1 MKILLINY
9 EYPPIGG
16 GGSKASHELAKRLAG
31 RGHRVDVL
39 TSRYESLSKFE
50 VIDGVAVHREF
61 SWRKSIHDCGLRG
74 AISFLLVALPR
85 LRSMINAHS
94 YDVSIFFFGFPSGA
108 LSLYPR
114 LRRSIPYVVALRGSD
129 VPLYD
134 RQSRRLIWLH
144 RLLMPLTRSIWRQA
158 YAVTA
163 VSQSLSDLAR
173 ESFPDVPIT
182 VIHNGVDTEVCDV
195 TAAGTATRNKP
206 VRINCV
212 ARLIPRKGVSDLLDA
227 VAMLGNEQIHVNV
240 VGEGP
245 SLDDLRKRASDK
257 GIADRV
263 KFHGFLPRPSITKL
277 NASADIFVLPTR
289 SDAFANVVL
298 EAMSVAMPVIATR
311 VGGIPEAV
319 EDGVTGLL
327 VPPANVSDLS
337 AAIERLVSDVD
348 LRRSMGM
355 AGQKRVRTDFDW
367 DHNADAYE
375 ALLKR
380 AAGIH

>member
-1 MKILLINY
+1 MKILLVNY

-39 TSRYESLSKFE
+39 TSRYGALSKFE
-50 VIDGVAVHREF
+50 MIDGVAVHREF

-85 LRSMINAHS
+85 LRSMVNARS

-144 RLLMPLTRSIWRQA
+144 RLLMPLTRSIWRRA
-158 YAVTA
+158 SAVTA
-163 VSQSLSDLAR
+163 VSQSLSDLAQ

-182 VIHNGVDTEVCDV
+182 VIHNGVDTEVCNV
-195 TAAGTATRNKP
+195 TAAATATGKAP

-227 VAMLGNEQIHVNV
+227 VAMLGNEQIHINV

-245 SLDDLRKRASDK
+245 SLEDLRKRASDS

-263 KFHGFLPRPSITKL
+263 EFHGFLPRSRITDL
-277 NASADIFVLPTR
+277 NATADIFVLPTR
-289 SDAFANVVL
+289 SEAFANVVL
-298 EAMSVAMPVIATR
+298 EAMSVALPVIATR

-319 EDGVTGLL
+319 KDGVTGLL
-327 VPPANVSDLS
+327 VAPRNVSELS
-337 AAIERLVSDVD
+337 AAIERLVEDID
-348 LRRSMGM
+348 LRRSMGL
-355 AGQKRVRTDFDW
+355 AGQRRVRNEFGW
-367 DHNADAYE
+367 ERNADAYE
-375 ALLKR
+375 DLLKT
-380 AAGIH
+380 AAGVN